1 MKSGVYGIGLKFLA
15 VIVLLFAGMLSGFEI
30 QAGELA
36 LVKGDVWV
44 ISPDGT
50 KHKAEQGEIITSE
63 EIIETGANSK
73 AVIKMED
80 GSEIELGSSTR
91 IQINDPSVEARSSLF
106 LFLGRVF
113 AKIIPQ
119 KSEEPV
125 FTIESISCV
134 AGVRGTEFDMAV
146 GMDGSALVSVE
157 EGEVELSGE
166 AGPLNLF
173 SGEEAELTPEGKWQK
188 RKRIKRTEKDWQSW
202 FQARQQF
209 FIKNSERVINRLVRR
224 TVILQSQIQR
234 HDLLLRNKQ
243 KKLKTLYEQGRLP
256 YEKARRIA
264 RRQIRTYLRMLSA
277 LAKADSQLRAI
288 NFIIWKAEQEIKQHP
303 SAYSDE
309 FKKSIADARRKLNQ
323 IGIKELHR
331 KNRRMIRTHLL
342 LVIRTAKKYNLEAEL
357 WRNLPPKV
365 RKRILEKA
373 QKKT

>member
-15 VIVLLFAGMLSGFEI
+15 VIVLLFAGTLSGFEI
-30 QAGELA
+30 QAGEIA

-209 FIKNSERVINRLVRR
+209 FIKNSERVINRMVRR

-288 NFIIWKAEQEIKQHP
+288 NFIIWKAEQEVKQNP